1 MMLLSFLLCVVTA
14 ASAQVPAA
22 GLTRIGAAA
31 AVKGAVMAQAPGAA
45 VGRVLSSGK
54 PVFLNDH
61 VTTDAAGRLQVLL
74 LDETVFTI
82 GPNSDMVLD
91 EFVYDPATSSG
102 KVTARVTKGVFRF
115 VTGKV
120 ARKDPASMKVT
131 LPVGTIGIRGTIAG
145 GQASPDGSTVILF
158 GPGAQNNANENPGS
172 VAVGNA
178 GGDVVITQPGF
189 GTTVLPGLPPAS
201 VTDMSGQAQQILGAL
216 GEAPQ
221 QGQSSGGTGASGSQ
235 AAGQDTAAGSG
246 NAGTAGAVGDFTGGQ
261 NQNQTLA
268 SQTAAASG
276 IADGLSTWDQVR
288 SISPGQ
294 AYYFSGEA
302 GPITCTGC
310 VSAAPEAS
318 LQLQIDFSNRT
329 VGGTGLFNPISS
341 SNQSFIHIHGVND
354 SLNGDTVQQTISQI
368 PFAALAGGASL
379 VLKNS
384 PSPNTNQMGLGSITS
399 TIGSYSGS
407 GFDGS
412 AISLQNA
419 GGVAAKN
426 AATNLTFSAQNTL
439 SATVTASGSFT
450 APR

>member
-1 MMLLSFLLCVVTA
+1 MTLLALLLSVVTA

-82 GPNSDMVLD
+82 GPDSDMVLD

-120 ARKDPASMKVT
+120 ARKDPASMKVK

-145 GQASPDGSTVILF
+145 GQVSQGGSTVILF

-178 GGDVVITQPGF
+178 GSDVVITQPGF
-189 GTTVLPGLPPAS
+189 GTTVLPGQPPAG
-201 VTDMSGQAQQILGAL
+201 VTDMSAQAQQILGSL

-221 QGQSSGGTGASGSQ
+221 QGPAAGGAGGAGGGAGPAQGGQSTSQ

-246 NAGTAGAVGDFTGGQ
+246 NAGTSADVLNFSNSANTAQ
-261 NQNQTLA
+261 
-268 SQTAAASG
+268 QTAAQTASP

-288 SISPGQ
+288 S
-294 AYYFSGEA
+294 
-302 GPITCTGC
+302 
-310 VSAAPEAS
+310 
-318 LQLQIDFSNRT
+318 LQ
-329 VGGTGLFNPISS
+329 GT
-341 SNQSFIHIHGVND
+341 
-354 SLNGDTVQQTISQI
+354 
-368 PFAALAGGASL
+368 
-379 VLKNS
+379 
-384 PSPNTNQMGLGSITS
+384 
-399 TIGSYSGS
+399 GSYSGVGDYFCS
-407 GFDGS
+407 GGTACGAGTNVPGGLTFQLSVDFGARVLSGGNISLSGPITDSAPQSSADSFAGSTGNAIFGKTLNGFGPSLGTSGGDFSKTTVSFMNRGGTAAADMKVDLQYSNSATAATATGS
-412 AISLQNA
+412 ATGSLQ
-419 GGVAAKN
+419 
-426 AATNLTFSAQNTL
+426 
-439 SATVTASGSFT
+439 TAT
-450 APR
+450 APLVR